1 MARLVTSSSS
11 TISQPTAVSSSGT
24 KTTSTVVPYNSGSFP
39 ESGSTYNMTLTLGN
53 TMYPESN
60 QNGTF
65 KLSESII
72 RNDLLTGWHEGEVIT
87 SSETG
92 TPIDGPV
99 YYGSS
104 GSFNSDF
111 SEGTISNPID
121 SGDWYNKVVNNIG
134 GSVYRFVSL
143 SRPLGSEGASFLYVS
158 LPDGTRSDQPP
169 AFGSPAYDSWNRVFK
184 NSTANWEAAF
194 WNVIQN
200 DAGNRHAYV
209 ATLQRHWRFT
219 NRVFYVRTDHGF
231 FKCRSIADYGTTVN
245 YDLSGIRVDQN
256 GFAYDTDNGRT
267 ETSSVPLTVGQIQV
281 WAWTRDPIVTTRTVY
296 PAAMASSALA
306 TEANSYWNRV
316 MTGSSA
322 PDSMENLIEYTGLPS
337 TAYRVDLTTANKEN
351 RAVIKYLK
359 QPPSGYEYNLTANIN
374 VPSGIVVSNNDDTY
388 PSCMAIDFDH
398 YSYYLS
404 VEIQGAVNIPW
415 GWFKDITVN
424 ADIDGSIIT
433 AKIHREGIS
442 TGSTYRQALI
452 IGVPYYGAAS
462 AQGSKTFTFNL
473 DLTNGEIDNTTFGG
487 RNQNEMFAILISDTN
502 LVSYELGGIA
512 NPPDLHNGRRANWTL
527 NITGGLGKLKGR
539 KIKYQD
545 TTKSVT
551 FLNTGKNANE
561 TYIVGSIINV
571 DLNDALAEELS
582 SGRTTRTNLTAV
594 YINDTLLA
602 DGSDYTFDIN
612 TKELLIT
619 ASVDVGDVVEVIH

>member
-111 SEGTISNPID
+111 SEGLISNPID
-121 SGDWYNKVVNNIG
+121 YDTWFQKIYNDVG
-134 GSVYRFVSL
+134 SSVYRNVSL
-143 SRPLGSEGASFLYVS
+143 SRPSNSQGASFLYVS
-158 LPDGTRSDQPP
+158 IGDSRSDQPP
-169 AFGSPAYDSWNRVFK
+169 SFGSAGYDTWNRLFK
-184 NSTANWEAAF
+184 NSTADWSQAF

-200 DAGNRHAYV
+200 DSGNREAYV
-209 ATLQRHWRFT
+209 STLQRHWRFT
-219 NRVFYVRTDHGF
+219 SRVFYVKASNGF
-231 FKCRSIADYGTTVN
+231 FRCTSTANYGTTVN
-245 YDLSGIRVDQN
+245 YDLSGIRINQN
-256 GFAYDTDNGRT
+256 GFAYNTDNGTT
-267 ETSSVPLTVGQIQV
+267 ETGSVPLTVGQLRVQ
-281 WAWTRDPIVTTRTVY
+281 AWTRDPIVTTRTVY
-296 PAAMASSALA
+296 PAAMAVSALA
-306 TEANSYWNRV
+306 TEANSYWNRAMV
-316 MTGSSA
+316 GSSA
-322 PDSMENLIEYTGLPS
+322 PDVMTNLSEYTGLPS
-337 TAYRVDLTTANKEN
+337 TAYIVENITATREN

-388 PSCMAIDFDH
+388 TSCMTTDFNH

-404 VEIQGAVNIPW
+404 EEAQNPVNIPW

-442 TGSTYRQALI
+442 TGSTYQQALI

-487 RNQNEMFAILISDTN
+487 RNQNEMFAIFVSDTN
-502 LVSYELGGIA
+502 LVSYEFGGIA
-512 NPPDLHNGRRANWTL
+512 NPPDFHNGRRANWTL